1 MTTHEL
7 KYVDPSLSYSS
18 FDIGLVAALISRGYV
33 LIAVDKTDRRKA
45 RFLVQRASGIDAH
58 INNYWDGK
66 LTVDARS
73 YFDNLK
79 MLKNRLYSD

>member
-1 MTTHEL
+1 MTTNEL
-7 KYVDPSLSYSS
+7 EYIDPSLSYSS
-18 FDIGLVAALISRGYV
+18 FDIGLITALISKGYL

-45 RFLVQRASGIDAH
+45 RFLIQRTSGIDAH

-66 LTVDARS
+66 LVVDARS